1 MSTGEAAFAPPVGAK
16 VFHPL
21 YPELGVGVVEAANT
35 DTLPSLRTG
44 RIRWECGQVS
54 RHALCVLREV
64 DQ

>member
-1 MSTGEAAFAPPVGAK
+1 MRAGSGVTIPPIGAK
-16 VFHPL
+16 VHHPL
-21 YPELGVGVVEAANT
+21 YPELGIGVVEAANT

-64 DQ
+64 D